1 MNFNWK
7 QDPGLRN
14 MNPQKLSTLIEFVK
28 RVESTP
34 KDQLVPTLLN
44 LNAEACQKGIQ
55 FNDEETD
62 LLLSIMSANMGPN
75 ERKRIDTMRMLFK
88 NFMKRNTKE

>member
-1 MNFNWK
+1 
-7 QDPGLRN
+7 
-14 MNPQKLSTLIEFVK
+14 MNPQKLSMLSEFAK

-44 LNAEACQKGIQ
+44 LNAEASRKGIQ

-62 LLLSIMSANMGPN
+62 LLISIMSANMSAN
-75 ERKRIDTMRMLFK
+75 ERKRIETMRMLSK
-88 NFMKRNTKE
+88 NFMKRNTK

>member
-1 MNFNWK
+1 
-7 QDPGLRN
+7 
-14 MNPQKLSTLIEFVK
+14 MNPQKLSMLSEFAK

-44 LNAEACQKGIQ
+44 LNAEASRKGIQ

-62 LLLSIMSANMGPN
+62 LLISIMSANMSAN
-75 ERKRIDTMRMLFK
+75 ERKRIDTMRMLSK
-88 NFMKRNTKE
+88 NFMKRNTK

>member
-7 QDPGLRN
+7 QDPRLRN
-14 MNPQKLSTLIEFVK
+14 MNPQKLSMLSEFAK

-44 LNAEACQKGIQ
+44 LNAEASRKGIQ

-62 LLLSIMSANMGPN
+62 LLISIISANMSAN
-75 ERKRIDTMRMLFK
+75 ERKRIETMRMLSK
-88 NFMKRNTKE
+88 NFMKRNTK

>member
-7 QDPGLRN
+7 QDPRLRN
-14 MNPQKLSTLIEFVK
+14 MNPQKLSMLSEFAK

-44 LNAEACQKGIQ
+44 LNAEASRKGIQ

-62 LLLSIMSANMGPN
+62 LLISIMSANMSAN
-75 ERKRIDTMRMLFK
+75 ERKRIDTMRMLSK
-88 NFMKRNTKE
+88 NFMKRNTK

>member
-7 QDPGLRN
+7 QDPRLRN
-14 MNPQKLSTLIEFVK
+14 MNPQKLSLLTEFVK

-44 LNAEACQKGIQ
+44 LNAEASQKGIQ

-62 LLLSIMSANMGPN
+62 LLISIMSANMGPN
-75 ERKRIDTMRMLFK
+75 ERKRIDTMRMLSK
-88 NFMKRNTKE
+88 NFMKRNTK

>member
-7 QDPGLRN
+7 QDPRLRN
-14 MNPQKLSTLIEFVK
+14 MNPQKLSMLSEFAK

-44 LNAEACQKGIQ
+44 LNAEASRKGIQ

-62 LLLSIMSANMGPN
+62 LLISIMSANMSAN
-75 ERKRIDTMRMLFK
+75 ERKRIETMRMLSK
-88 NFMKRNTKE
+88 NFMKRNTK